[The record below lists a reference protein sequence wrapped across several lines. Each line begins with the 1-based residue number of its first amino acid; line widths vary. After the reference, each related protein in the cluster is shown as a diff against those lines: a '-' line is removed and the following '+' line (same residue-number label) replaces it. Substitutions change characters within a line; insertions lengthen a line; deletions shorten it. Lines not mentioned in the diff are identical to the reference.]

1 MVNMKFLLPSLALAV
16 CAATVA
22 QDTATFS
29 TGVKVVNVFAT
40 VRDRHGELIRD
51 LSQNDFTLSEDG
63 VPQTIRYFARES
75 DLPLTVG
82 LLVDTSVS
90 QEHVISDERRAAYHF
105 LDRMMRR
112 RDDRVF
118 VTQFDLAVIPRAEL
132 TNDFRV
138 LDNALTSLDTP
149 SRTDLSMQTGGGTL
163 LYDAVLDACNKILA
177 NQTGRKAAIV
187 LSDGVDTGSDASLQ
201 QAIAAAQRTE
211 TLVYSILFSDPS
223 FYGAGFFG
231 MPEASRGRAAL
242 SKLARETGGSFYEVS
257 HKLPLDAVFARIE
270 DELRSEYSLG
280 YVSSVPVKLSGFRKI
295 RVSVAAKGLSVQA
308 RDRYW
313 AKR

>member
-1 MVNMKFLLPSLALAV
+1 MKWLLLSIVVAV
-16 CAATVA
+16 CAVVA

-29 TGVKVVNVFAT
+29 TSVKVVNVFAT
-40 VRDRHGELIRD
+40 VRDKHGELIRD
-51 LSQNDFTLSEDG
+51 LGQNDFTLTEDS
-63 VPQTIRYFARES
+63 VPQTIRYFTRES

-82 LLVDTSVS
+82 LLVDTSMS
-90 QEHVISDERRAAYHF
+90 QEHVIADERRAAFHF
-105 LDRMMRR
+105 LDRVIRR

-118 VTQFDLAVIPRAEL
+118 VTQFDLAVMPKAEL

-149 SRTDLSMQTGGGTL
+149 SREDLRMQTGGGTL
-163 LYDAVLDACNKILA
+163 LYDAVIESCNKILA

-187 LSDGVDTGSDASLQ
+187 LSDGVDEGSDASLQ
-201 QAIAAAQRTE
+201 QAIDAAQRSE
-211 TLVYSILFSDPS
+211 TLVYSILFADPS

-231 MPEASRGRAAL
+231 MPEGARGRAAL
-242 SKLARETGGSFYEVS
+242 SKLAHETGGGFFEVS
-257 HKLPLDAVFARIE
+257 RHLSIDAVFARIE

-295 RVSVAAKGLSVQA
+295 RLTVAQKGLVVQA

-313 AKR
+313 ARR